1 MRFVLGIGLV
11 YFIHWIYISSF
22 VTLFASHGEHMAGG
36 SSFYDFFRFSCSL
49 CFFFLSPVSDASQW
63 SIFVGPNKKK
73 LRRSWTFS
81 YKCVHFSL
89 SLRFYLPKA
98 RRLLDVSYFTIIF
111 FILAQSQLNWIRNRN
126 LRTLR
131 MYIEKVHIMLNA
143 QRTTM
148 MKTFSCSLFSLAS
161 RREWFVYVQHT
172 NRLYLVWKSVTR
184 FVGECLCVWTVNA
197 PAVSFD
203 DNDRDRRSLV
213 ECERG
218 QTFRIKKI
226 YRRQLDEHS
235 VRDHIIFVS
244 PVCLHFWNV
253 YSDHSDWLRNR
264 VWPTASAIYP
274 RTLNRKNGAIDFVTA
289 HDAMKY
295 RITFGVDFI
304 TVRVCGR
311 LCSFTVYDYLLL
323 SSVLRWISR
332 TRATNHRV
340 TSSSVHSITRHWWR
354 IFALH
359 LQSIV

>member
-1 MRFVLGIGLV
+1 MESTWRAVVHFMTFSVSLALFV
-11 YFIHWIYISSF
+11 S
-22 VTLFASHGEHMAGG
+22 
-36 SSFYDFFRFSCSL
+36 
-49 CFFFLSPVSDASQW
+49 FFFPPFQMRVNDPFSSVQTKKNYEEVELSHTNV
-63 SIFVGPNKKK
+63 SIFRSHSDFIYRK
-73 LRRSWTFS
+73 LDACSTWAI
-81 YKCVHFSL
+81 SL
-89 SLRFYLPKA
+89 LF
-98 RRLLDVSYFTIIF
+98 F

-213 ECERG
+213 ECKRG

-226 YRRQLDEHS
+226 HRRQLDEHS

-244 PVCLHFWNV
+244 PVRLHFWNV

-264 VWPTASAIYP
+264 VWPTASAIYS

-304 TVRVCGR
+304 TVRVSGR

-323 SSVLRWISR
+323 SSLLRWISR

-340 TSSSVHSITRHWWR
+340 TSSSVHFIKSNWWR